1 MSTGPTTGE
10 RPVIAGKPDGLEA
23 LLERCR
29 TGERAAMGELYRLYR
44 NEVARN
50 LSRVLGP
57 RNSGRGDLEDVTQDV
72 FIEVFRSLGRFR
84 GDAKL
89 STWLY
94 RVCVNVALQR
104 LRKRKRQAE
113 ISDEDVPES
122 LHGMRDDQTPE
133 RALDATRRV
142 AAVYRILDE
151 LAPKKRMVFILHEI
165 EGREPKEIAGIVG
178 SNVLTVRTRLH
189 YARKEFYDRASREPR
204 LDASIS
210 AGNAINS
217 DAPGAP
223 KVRV

>member
-10 RPVIAGKPDGLEA
+10 RPAVTAQDDGLNA
-23 LLERCR
+23 LLDRCR
-29 TGERAAMGELYRLYR
+29 AGERAAMGELYRQYR
-44 NEVARN
+44 SEVARN

-57 RNSGRGDLEDVTQDV
+57 GRGDLEDVLQDV
-72 FIEVFRSLGRFR
+72 FIEVFRSLARFR

-104 LRKRKRQAE
+104 LRKKKRQAE
-113 ISDEDVPES
+113 IPDDDVPES

-142 AAVYRILDE
+142 DAIYSILDE
-151 LAPKKRMVFILHEI
+151 IAPKKRMVFILHEI

-178 SNVLTVRTRLH
+178 ANVLTVRTRLH
-189 YARKEFYDRASREPR
+189 YARKEFYARAAREPK
-204 LDASIS
+204 LDGRRA
-210 AGNAINS
+210 
-217 DAPGAP
+217 
-223 KVRV
+223 